1 MKAII
6 DCSKRCKANCYLGS
20 EQPYIFKKVEYTSP
34 PPGYKPI
41 YINHLGRHGAR
52 YLANARG
59 INLVYRIIRD
69 ARYKNC
75 LKAEGFQLERDIER
89 FMAVQAGN
97 YGLLSKSG
105 AQMERGIA
113 RRMYENYPEVF
124 GKQVISVSTYV
135 ERTKESMAAFLSELS
150 RYTAREMF
158 NISSNGKVDPIL
170 RFFDLNTEYL
180 NYKKQGDWRLQV
192 AAYEKRKDYAKC
204 ILAQFFEKPYLD
216 SLDYQNAIVTNIYS
230 FYTNQFDVG
239 ENVGLRKYFTCKEL
253 KYYWQNK
260 NLAAYLEKGPS
271 NIGQD
276 LPTNIAFALLADF
289 LITTD
294 YGIRTNR
301 VSANLRFAH
310 AETIIPFA
318 SILKISCCSVQTN
331 NLNKVECIWQ
341 DYNVAPMAANIQWI
355 LYRRENSYLIKMLY
369 NEKEIDFPIDSP
381 IKPYYKWEDIEKFY
395 FSELRNLNLDLDEN
409 IVELVKN
416 YQVY

>member
-1 MKAII
+1 MKSII
-6 DCSKRCKANCYLGS
+6 DCSKRCKANCFLGT
-20 EQPYIFKKVEYTSP
+20 EQPYIFRKEEYTSP

-75 LKAEGFQLERDIER
+75 LKTEGFQLERDIER

-124 GKQVISVSTYV
+124 GKQVIAVSTYV
-135 ERTKESMAAFLSELS
+135 ERTKESMAAFLAELS
-150 RYTAREMF
+150 RYTAREKF
-158 NISSNGKVDPIL
+158 NISSNGRVDPIL

-192 AAYEKRKDYAKC
+192 AAYENRKDYATC

-216 SLDYQNAIVTNIYS
+216 SLDHQNAIVTDIYS

-260 NLAAYLEKGPS
+260 NLTAYLEKGPS

-289 LITTD
+289 LFTTD
-294 YGIRTNR
+294 NGIRTNQ

-318 SILKISCCSVQTN
+318 SILKLNCCSVQTN
-331 NLNKVECIWQ
+331 NLSKVDCIWQ

-355 LYRRENSYLIKMLY
+355 VYRRENSYLIKMLY
-369 NEKEIDFPIDSP
+369 NEKEIDFPIDSA
-381 IKPYYKWEDIEKFY
+381 IKPYYKWEDIKEFY
-395 FSELRNLNLDLDEN
+395 FSELRNLNLNVNES